1 MIASIL
7 VSMYGW
13 QVMVDDLGKPIGHRR
28 GAQICLVGQLGKYM
42 PGSAWAYVLQMELVT
57 AARRECGTCCDA
69 GGNLLRWGR
78 SAHKTGSLGL
88 GSSSAH

>member
-42 PGSAWAYVLQMELVT
+42 PGSAWAYVLQMEL
-57 AARRECGTCCDA
+57 
-69 GGNLLRWGR
+69 GG
-78 SAHKTGSLGL
+78 KTGSLGL